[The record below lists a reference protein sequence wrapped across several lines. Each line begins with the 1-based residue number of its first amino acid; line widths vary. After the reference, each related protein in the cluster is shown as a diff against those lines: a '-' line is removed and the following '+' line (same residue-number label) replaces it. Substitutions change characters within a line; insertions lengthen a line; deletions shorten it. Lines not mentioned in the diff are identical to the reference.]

1 MNKTID
7 LRSDTFTKPSKQM
20 KDFMF
25 DASVGDDVYGE
36 DPSVNALEE
45 KIAKL
50 TNKEAALFTTSGTQA
65 NLLALLAH
73 CQRGEEYI
81 CGQEAHIYKYE
92 AGGASVL
99 GGIQAQP
106 IEFLADGSLDL
117 NEVKNKIK
125 PDDSHFAISKLLCLE
140 NTHDG
145 KVLSMQYLK
154 DTKEFALENNLS
166 LHLDGARVFN
176 AVVSLGVNIQDISDC
191 VDSMSICLSKGLGAP
206 VGSLLVGSKDL
217 IQKARRYRK
226 MLGGGLRQ
234 AGYLA
239 AAGSY
244 ALDHHIKD
252 LENDHMNA
260 KRLSNALKEIKEV
273 NVVSNN
279 TNMLFIEVDKK
290 DEENLV
296 TFLKEKNILISGY
309 GQLRLVTH
317 RDISEEDID
326 IVINA
331 FQEFFKK

>member
-25 DASVGDDVYGE
+25 DADVGDDVYGE
-36 DPSVNALEE
+36 DPSVNALED

-73 CQRGEEYI
+73 CQRGDEYI

-106 IEFLADGSLDL
+106 IEFQSDGSLDL
-117 NEVKNKIK
+117 KEVKNKIK

-145 KVLSMQYLK
+145 KVLSMEYLK
-154 DTKEFALENNLS
+154 EAKEFSLENNLG

-176 AVVSLGVNIQDISDC
+176 AVVSLGVDISDISDC
-191 VDSMSICLSKGLGAP
+191 VDSMSMCLSKGLGAP
-206 VGSLLVGSKDL
+206 VGSLLVGSDEF

-226 MLGGGLRQ
+226 MIGGGLRQ

-239 AAGSY
+239 SAGSY
-244 ALDHHIKD
+244 ALDYHSKD
-252 LENDHMNA
+252 LAKDHVKA
-260 KRLSNALKEIKEV
+260 KRISDALKDFKEITI
-273 NVVSNN
+273 VSNN
-279 TNMLFIEVDKK
+279 TNMLFIEL
-290 DEENLV
+290 DEKHAQNLV
-296 TFLKEKNILISGY
+296 TFLKQKDILISGY

-317 RDISEEDID
+317 RDISDADID
-326 IVINA
+326 VVIDA
-331 FQEFFKK
+331 FAEFFKK

>member
-1 MNKTID
+1 MNKTIE
-7 LRSDTFTKPSKQM
+7 LRSDTFTIPSKQM
-20 KDFMF
+20 KEFMF
-25 DASVGDDVYGE
+25 DANVGDDVYGE
-36 DPSVNALEE
+36 DPSVNALED
-45 KIAKL
+45 KIARL

-73 CQRGEEYI
+73 CQRGDEYI

-106 IEFLADGSLDL
+106 IEFQSDGSLDL
-117 NEVKNKIK
+117 REVKNKIK

-145 KVLSMQYLK
+145 KVLSMEYLK
-154 DTKEFALENNLS
+154 KAKEFSLENNLC

-176 AVVSLGVNIQDISDC
+176 AVVSLGVNISDISDC

-206 VGSLLVGSKDL
+206 VGSLLVGSKEF

-226 MLGGGLRQ
+226 MIGGGLRQ

-244 ALDHHIKD
+244 ALDYYIKD
-252 LENDHMNA
+252 LEKDHDKA
-260 KRLSNALKEIKEV
+260 KRLSDALKDFEEITII
-273 NVVSNN
+273 SNN
-279 TNMLFIEVDKK
+279 TNMIFIKVDEKYAQ
-290 DEENLV
+290 NLV
-296 TFLKEKNILISGY
+296 AFLKQKNILISGY

-317 RDISEEDID
+317 RDVTDEDID
-326 IVINA
+326 IVIDA
-331 FQEFFKK
+331 FGEFFNK

>member
-1 MNKTID
+1 M
-7 LRSDTFTKPSKQM
+7 
-20 KDFMF
+20 
-25 DASVGDDVYGE
+25 
-36 DPSVNALEE
+36 
-45 KIAKL
+45 
-50 TNKEAALFTTSGTQA
+50 
-65 NLLALLAH
+65 
-73 CQRGEEYI
+73 
-81 CGQEAHIYKYE
+81 
-92 AGGASVL
+92 
-99 GGIQAQP
+99 
-106 IEFLADGSLDL
+106 DL

-125 PDDSHFAISKLLCLE
+125 PDDSHFAISKLLCVE

-206 VGSLLVGSKDL
+206 IGSLLVGSEEL

-226 MLGGGLRQ
+226 MLGGGIRQ
-234 AGYLA
+234 SGYLA

-244 ALDHHIKD
+244 ALDNHIKD
-252 LENDHMNA
+252 LEADHINA
-260 KRLSNALKEIKEV
+260 KKLSDALKEIKEI

-279 TNMLFIEVDKK
+279 TNMLFIEVNEE
-290 DEENLV
+290 DEENLLV
-296 TFLKEKNILISGY
+296 FLKEKDILISGY
-309 GQLRLVTH
+309 GQLRIVTH